1 MSRPLPA
8 RPAPAAEDS
17 TMSRAPRTLAFH
29 QRGGM
34 SVTMMLVLVSLVTM
48 LGLVEV
54 GYLLWAKRDAQ
65 KVADLAALAGAQ
77 RLDLCTPGNTD
88 NAAARHNALQE
99 NGFGGQ
105 LEVSCGNW
113 NPNQA
118 SADHFL
124 ATVSAENPRN
134 AVKVV
139 AYRSVLPFFGIN
151 AQLPTVSAQAVAKRT
166 APSAV
171 FSVGSQLLRTNGNSP
186 LMSTLRLVGLDASN
200 ATVLSYDGLAQ
211 ASVTPSG
218 LLKALGIP
226 VEANLSVADFNRLL
240 SVNKISLAKL
250 IDATAV
256 VLGRDSVAA
265 AQLRALGSLVST
277 GLDINQANI
286 TLGSETGGGGLF
298 AEVIAPDGTIS
309 SALESKINV
318 LDLLNTG
325 ISIANDSNGLQV
337 RGLNLLGIDAKAG
350 VIEPPSIAIG
360 GIGARAYN
368 AQVRL
373 MVDVDSNRV
382 PAIGAL
388 LSLLGTRLHLPLHVD
403 VTNAMGTLTAIQCGA
418 TPPTAT
424 VKVDSSVLRACVGAV
439 NAADLFSKSN
449 VCDATLQN
457 AQLLTLLGQPMINN
471 KITLGALTDS
481 QNLTLAAGQTGST
494 RINPLA
500 LGDTVSGLV
509 TELLRVLSGML
520 RGPASDPKQAATALA
535 DRYLTAAHPAGGR
548 YNVDNVIPLLRDGNA
563 AQNLAPLGDWTVSKG
578 VPRLCLL
585 GLTTCWDDGS
595 AWPAYRTAVT
605 GQGLGLLD
613 GALGALLGGL
623 LINRCDSLIS
633 NLVSYNTC
641 VRDNLASYIQTR
653 PGGFNDPSAGG
664 GVTAPGNNVSCS
676 GLLCMVLTPILDI
689 LKPVLNSVGALLTN
703 LLADLL
709 GLELGRTDVSMQSI
723 QCNAAQLV
731 Y

>member
-1 MSRPLPA
+1 
-8 RPAPAAEDS
+8 
-17 TMSRAPRTLAFH
+17 MSRAPRTLAFH

-34 SVTMMLVLVSLVTM
+34 SVTMMLVLVSLVAM

-77 RLDLCTPGNTD
+77 RLDLCTSGNSD

-113 NPNQA
+113 NANHA

-139 AYRSVLPFFGIN
+139 AHRSVLPFFGIN
-151 AQLPTVSAQAVAKRT
+151 AQLPTVSAQAVARRT

-186 LMSTLRLVGLDASN
+186 LMSTLRLVGLDVSN

-240 SVNKISLAKL
+240 SLNKISVAQL
-250 IDATAV
+250 INATAT
-256 VLGRDSVAA
+256 VLGRDSAVS
-265 AQLRALGSLVST
+265 AQLQALGSLVST

-286 TLGSETGGGGLF
+286 TLGSQTGGGGLF
-298 AEVIAPDGTIS
+298 AEVIAPDGTIG

-318 LDLLNTG
+318 MDLLNTG
-325 ISIANDSNGLQV
+325 ISIANDNNGLQV
-337 RGLNLLGIDAKAG
+337 RGLNLLGIEARAG

-388 LSLLGTRLHLPLHVD
+388 LALLGTRLHLPLHVD
-403 VTNAMGTLTAIQCGA
+403 VTNAMGTLTSIQCGA

-424 VKVDSSVLRACVGAV
+424 VKVDSSVLRACVGTV
-439 NAADLFSKSN
+439 NTADVFSKNN
-449 VCDATLQN
+449 VCDASLQN
-457 AQLLTLLGQPMINN
+457 AQLLTLLGQPLINN
-471 KITLGALTDS
+471 KITLPALTDS
-481 QNLTLAAGQTGST
+481 QSLTLAAGQTGST

-500 LGDTVSGLV
+500 LGDTVSSLV
-509 TELLRVLSGML
+509 NELLRVLSGML
-520 RGPASDPKQAATALA
+520 SGPAGDPKQAATALA
-535 DRYLTAAHPAGGR
+535 DRYLTAAHPSGGR
-548 YNVDNVIPLLRDGNA
+548 YNVDNVIPLLINGNPSIE
-563 AQNLAPLGDWTVSKG
+563 LEGLGDWIVPDG
-578 VPRLCLL
+578 VPTPCLV
-585 GLTTCWDDGS
+585 GLLSCWKDGS
-595 AWPAYRTAVT
+595 VWSGYRTAVT
-605 GQGLGLLD
+605 GQGLGLIN

-623 LINRCDSLIS
+623 LVKRCDSLLG
-633 NLVSYNTC
+633 NLNYNNC
-641 VRDNLASYIQTR
+641 VRDNLASYIQTK

-676 GLLCMVLTPILDI
+676 GLLCTVLTPVLAV
-689 LKPVLNSVGALLTN
+689 LKPILNSVGALLTN

>member
-1 MSRPLPA
+1 MRRP
-8 RPAPAAEDS
+8 
-17 TMSRAPRTLAFH
+17 PRTLTFH

-34 SVTMMLVLVSLVTM
+34 SVTMMLVMAGLVTM

-77 RLDLCTPGNTD
+77 RLDLCTSGNSD
-88 NAAARHNALQE
+88 NTAARQNALQE
-99 NGFGGQ
+99 NRFGGQ
-105 LEVSCGNW
+105 LDVRCGNW
-113 NPNQA
+113 NANHPT
-118 SADHFL
+118 ADHFIG
-124 ATVSAENPRN
+124 TVSVENPRN

-139 AYRSVLPFFGIN
+139 AQRSVLPFFGAH

-186 LMSTLRLVGLDASN
+186 LMATLRLVGLDVSN

-211 ASVTPSG
+211 VSVTPSG

-240 SVNKISLAKL
+240 SVNKISLAQL
-250 IDATAV
+250 VDATAV
-256 VLGRDSVAA
+256 VLGRDSAVA

-286 TLGSETGGGGLF
+286 TLGSQNGGGGLF
-298 AEVIAPDGTIS
+298 AEVIAPDGSIG

-325 ISIANDSNGLQV
+325 ISIANDNNGVQV
-337 RGLNLLGIDAKAG
+337 RGLNLLGIDVKAG

-360 GIGARAYN
+360 GVGARAYN

-382 PAIGAL
+382 PAVGAL
-388 LSLLGTRLHLPLHVD
+388 LSLLGTRLHLPLQVD
-403 VTNAMGTLTAIQCGA
+403 VTNAMGTLSSIQCGA

-424 VKVDSSVLRACVGAV
+424 VKVDSSVLRACVGNV
-439 NAADLFSKSN
+439 NAADVFSKNN

-457 AQLLTLLGQPMINN
+457 AQLLTLLGQPLINN
-471 KITLGALTDS
+471 KITLPALTDS
-481 QNLTLAAGQTGST
+481 QNLTLSAGQTAST

-500 LGDTVSGLV
+500 VGDTVSTLV
-509 TELLRVLSGML
+509 NELLRVLSGML
-520 RGPASDPKQAATALA
+520 SGPKSDPKQAATALA
-535 DRYLTAAHPAGGR
+535 ERYLAAAHPAGGR
-548 YNVDNVIPLLRDGNA
+548 YNVDNVIPLLRDGSP
-563 AQNLAPLGDWTVSKG
+563 AQNLAPLGDWTVTKG
-578 VPRLCLL
+578 VPRLCVL
-585 GLTTCWDDGS
+585 GLTTCWEDGS
-595 AWPAYRTAVT
+595 VWTGYRTAVT

-623 LINRCDSLIS
+623 LINRCDSLVT
-633 NLVSYNTC
+633 NLISYNNC
-641 VRDNLASYIQTR
+641 VRDNLASYIQTK
-653 PGGFNDPSAGG
+653 PGGFNDPTGG
-664 GVTAPGNNVSCS
+664 DGITGPGNAVSCS
-676 GLLCMVLTPILDI
+676 GLLCTVLTPILSA
-689 LKPVLNSVGALLTN
+689 LKPVLNSVGALLTQV
-703 LLADLL
+703 LADLL

>member
-1 MSRPLPA
+1 MRRP
-8 RPAPAAEDS
+8 
-17 TMSRAPRTLAFH
+17 PRTLTFH

-34 SVTMMLVLVSLVTM
+34 SVTMMLVMAGLVTM

-77 RLDLCTPGNTD
+77 RLDLCTSGNSD
-88 NAAARHNALQE
+88 NTAARQNALQE
-99 NGFGGQ
+99 NRFGGQ
-105 LEVSCGNW
+105 LDVRCGNW
-113 NPNQA
+113 NANHA
-118 SADHFL
+118 TADHFIG
-124 ATVSAENPRN
+124 TVSVESPRN

-139 AYRSVLPFFGIN
+139 AQRSVLPFFGAH

-186 LMSTLRLVGLDASN
+186 LMATLRLVGLDVSN

-211 ASVTPSG
+211 VSVTPSG

-240 SVNKISLAKL
+240 SVNKISLAQL
-250 IDATAV
+250 VDATAV
-256 VLGRDSVAA
+256 VLGRDSAVA

-286 TLGSETGGGGLF
+286 TLGSQNGGGGLF
-298 AEVIAPDGTIS
+298 AEVIAPDGSIG

-325 ISIANDSNGLQV
+325 ISIANDNNGVQV
-337 RGLNLLGIDAKAG
+337 RGLNLLGIDVKAG

-360 GIGARAYN
+360 GVGARAYN

-382 PAIGAL
+382 PAVGAL

-403 VTNAMGTLTAIQCGA
+403 VTNAMGTLSSIQCGA

-424 VKVDSSVLRACVGAV
+424 VKVDSSVLRACVGNV
-439 NAADLFSKSN
+439 NAADVFSKN
-449 VCDATLQN
+449 NLCDATLQN
-457 AQLLTLLGQPMINN
+457 AQLLTLLGQPLINN
-471 KITLGALTDS
+471 RITLPALTDS
-481 QNLTLAAGQTGST
+481 QNLTLAAGQTAST

-500 LGDTVSGLV
+500 VGDTVSTLV
-509 TELLRVLSGML
+509 NELLRVLSGML
-520 RGPASDPKQAATALA
+520 SGPKSDPKQAATALA
-535 DRYLTAAHPAGGR
+535 ERYLAAAHPAGGR
-548 YNVDNVIPLLRDGNA
+548 YNVDNVIPLLRDGSP
-563 AQNLAPLGDWTVSKG
+563 AQNLAPLGDWTVTKG
-578 VPRLCLL
+578 VPRLCVL
-585 GLTTCWDDGS
+585 GLTTCWEDGS
-595 AWPAYRTAVT
+595 VWTGYRTAVT

-623 LINRCDSLIS
+623 LINRCDSLVT
-633 NLVSYNTC
+633 NLISYNNC
-641 VRDNLASYIQTR
+641 VRDNLASYIQTK
-653 PGGFNDPSAGG
+653 PGGFNDPTGG
-664 GVTAPGNNVSCS
+664 DGVTGPGNAVSCS
-676 GLLCMVLTPILDI
+676 GLLCTVLTPILSA
-689 LKPVLNSVGALLTN
+689 LKPVLNSVGALLTQV
-703 LLADLL
+703 LADLL

>member
-1 MSRPLPA
+1 MRRP
-8 RPAPAAEDS
+8 
-17 TMSRAPRTLAFH
+17 PRTLTFH

-34 SVTMMLVLVSLVTM
+34 SVTMMLVMAGLVTM

-77 RLDLCTPGNTD
+77 RLDLCTSGNSD
-88 NAAARHNALQE
+88 NTAARQNALQE
-99 NGFGGQ
+99 NRFGGQ
-105 LEVSCGNW
+105 LDVRCGNW
-113 NPNQA
+113 NANHA
-118 SADHFL
+118 TADHFIG
-124 ATVSAENPRN
+124 TVSVENPRN

-139 AYRSVLPFFGIN
+139 AQRSVLPFFGAH

-186 LMSTLRLVGLDASN
+186 LMATLRLVGLDVSN

-211 ASVTPSG
+211 VSVTPSG

-240 SVNKISLAKL
+240 SVNKISLAQL
-250 IDATAV
+250 VDATAV
-256 VLGRDSVAA
+256 VLGRDSAVA

-286 TLGSETGGGGLF
+286 TLGSQNGGGGLF
-298 AEVIAPDGTIS
+298 AEVIAPDGSIG

-325 ISIANDSNGLQV
+325 ISIANDNNGVQV
-337 RGLNLLGIDAKAG
+337 RGLNLLGIDVKAG

-360 GIGARAYN
+360 GVGARAYN

-382 PAIGAL
+382 PAVGAL

-403 VTNAMGTLTAIQCGA
+403 VTNAMGTLSSIQCGA

-424 VKVDSSVLRACVGAV
+424 VKVDSSVLRACVGNV
-439 NAADLFSKSN
+439 NAADVFSKNN

-457 AQLLTLLGQPMINN
+457 AQLLTLLGQPLINN
-471 KITLGALTDS
+471 RITLPALTDS

-500 LGDTVSGLV
+500 VGDTVSSLV
-509 TELLRVLSGML
+509 NELLRVLSGML
-520 RGPASDPKQAATALA
+520 SGPKSDPKQAATALA
-535 DRYLTAAHPAGGR
+535 ERYLAAAHAPNSR
-548 YNVDNVIPLLRDGNA
+548 YNVDNVIPLLRDGSP
-563 AQNLAPLGDWTVSKG
+563 AQNLAPLGDWTVTKG
-578 VPRLCLL
+578 VPRLCVL
-585 GLTTCWDDGS
+585 GLTTCWEDGS
-595 AWPAYRTAVT
+595 VWTGYRTAVT

-623 LINRCDSLIS
+623 LINRCDSLVT
-633 NLVSYNTC
+633 NLVSYNNC
-641 VRDNLASYIQTR
+641 VRDNLASYIQTK
-653 PGGFNDPSAGG
+653 PGGFNDPTGG
-664 GVTAPGNNVSCS
+664 DGVTGPGNAVSCS
-676 GLLCMVLTPILDI
+676 GLLCTVLTPILSA
-689 LKPVLNSVGALLTN
+689 LKPVLNSVGALLTQV
-703 LLADLL
+703 LADLL

>member
-1 MSRPLPA
+1 MRRP
-8 RPAPAAEDS
+8 
-17 TMSRAPRTLAFH
+17 PRTLTFH

-34 SVTMMLVLVSLVTM
+34 SVTMMLVMAGLVTM

-77 RLDLCTPGNTD
+77 RLDLCTSGNSD
-88 NAAARHNALQE
+88 NTAARQNALQE
-99 NGFGGQ
+99 NRFGGQ
-105 LEVSCGNW
+105 LDVRCGNW
-113 NPNQA
+113 NANHA
-118 SADHFL
+118 TADHFMG
-124 ATVSAENPRN
+124 TVSVENPRN

-139 AYRSVLPFFGIN
+139 AQRSVLPFFGAH

-186 LMSTLRLVGLDASN
+186 LMATLRLVGLDVSN

-211 ASVTPSG
+211 VSVTPSG

-250 IDATAV
+250 VDATAV
-256 VLGRDSVAA
+256 VLGRDSAAA
-265 AQLRALGSLVST
+265 AQLQALGNLVST

-286 TLGSETGGGGLF
+286 TLGSQNGGGGLF
-298 AEVIAPDGTIS
+298 AEVIAPDGSIG

-325 ISIANDSNGLQV
+325 ISIANDNNGVQV
-337 RGLNLLGIDAKAG
+337 RGLSLLGIDVKAG

-360 GIGARAYN
+360 GVGARAYN

-382 PAIGAL
+382 PAVGAL

-403 VTNAMGTLTAIQCGA
+403 VTNAMGTLSSIQCGA

-424 VKVDSSVLRACVGAV
+424 VKVDSSVLRACVGNV
-439 NAADLFSKSN
+439 NAADAFSKNN

-457 AQLLTLLGQPMINN
+457 AQLLTLLGQPLINN
-471 KITLGALTDS
+471 RITLPALTDS
-481 QNLTLAAGQTGST
+481 QNLTLSAGQTGST

-500 LGDTVSGLV
+500 VGDTVSSLV
-509 TELLRVLSGML
+509 NELLRVLSGML
-520 RGPASDPKQAATALA
+520 SGPKSDPKQAATALA
-535 DRYLTAAHPAGGR
+535 ERYLAAAHPAGGR
-548 YNVDNVIPLLRDGNA
+548 YNVDNVIPLLRDGKP
-563 AQNLAPLGDWTVSKG
+563 AQNLAPLGDWTVAKG
-578 VPRLCLL
+578 VPRLCVL
-585 GLTTCWDDGS
+585 GLTTCWEDGS
-595 AWPAYRTAVT
+595 VWTGYRTAVT

-633 NLVSYNTC
+633 NLVSYNNC
-641 VRDNLASYIQTR
+641 VRDNLASYIQTK
-653 PGGFNDPSAGG
+653 PGGFNDPTGG
-664 GVTAPGNNVSCS
+664 DGVTGPGNAVSCS
-676 GLLCMVLTPILDI
+676 GLLCTVLTPILSA
-689 LKPVLNSVGALLTN
+689 LKPVLNSVGALLTQV
-703 LLADLL
+703 LADLL

>member
-1 MSRPLPA
+1 
-8 RPAPAAEDS
+8 
-17 TMSRAPRTLAFH
+17 
-29 QRGGM
+29 M
-34 SVTMMLVLVSLVTM
+34 SVTMMLVMAGLVTM

-77 RLDLCTPGNTD
+77 RLDLCTSGNSD
-88 NAAARHNALQE
+88 NTAARQNALQE
-99 NGFGGQ
+99 NRFGGQ
-105 LEVSCGNW
+105 LDVRCGNW
-113 NPNQA
+113 NANHA
-118 SADHFL
+118 TADHFIG
-124 ATVSAENPRN
+124 TVSVENPRN

-139 AYRSVLPFFGIN
+139 AQRSVLPFFGAH

-186 LMSTLRLVGLDASN
+186 LMATLRLVGLDVSN

-211 ASVTPSG
+211 VSVTPSG

-240 SVNKISLAKL
+240 SVNKISLAQL
-250 IDATAV
+250 VDATAV
-256 VLGRDSVAA
+256 VLGRDSAVA

-286 TLGSETGGGGLF
+286 TLGSQNGGGGLF
-298 AEVIAPDGTIS
+298 AEVIAPDGSIG

-325 ISIANDSNGLQV
+325 ISIANDNNGVQV
-337 RGLNLLGIDAKAG
+337 RGLNLLGIDVKAG

-360 GIGARAYN
+360 GVGARAYN

-382 PAIGAL
+382 PAVGAL

-403 VTNAMGTLTAIQCGA
+403 VTNAMGTLSSIQCGA

-424 VKVDSSVLRACVGAV
+424 VKVDSSVLRACVGNV
-439 NAADLFSKSN
+439 NAADVFSKNN

-457 AQLLTLLGQPMINN
+457 AQLLTLLGQPLINN
-471 KITLGALTDS
+471 KITLPALTDS
-481 QNLTLAAGQTGST
+481 QNLTLAAGQTAST

-500 LGDTVSGLV
+500 VGDTVSTLV
-509 TELLRVLSGML
+509 NELLRVLSGML
-520 RGPASDPKQAATALA
+520 SGPKSDPKQAATALA
-535 DRYLTAAHPAGGR
+535 ERYLAAAHPAGGR
-548 YNVDNVIPLLRDGNA
+548 YNVDNVIPLLRDGSP
-563 AQNLAPLGDWTVSKG
+563 AQNLAPLGDWTVTKG
-578 VPRLCLL
+578 VPRLCVL
-585 GLTTCWDDGS
+585 GLTTCWEDGS
-595 AWPAYRTAVT
+595 VWTGYRTAVT

-623 LINRCDSLIS
+623 LINRCDSLIT
-633 NLVSYNTC
+633 NLVSYNNC
-641 VRDNLASYIQTR
+641 VRDNLASYIQTK
-653 PGGFNDPSAGG
+653 PGGFNDPTGG
-664 GVTAPGNNVSCS
+664 DGVTGPGNAVSCS
-676 GLLCMVLTPILDI
+676 GLLCTVLTPILSA
-689 LKPVLNSVGALLTN
+689 LKPVLNSVGALLTQV
-703 LLADLL
+703 LADLL

>member
-1 MSRPLPA
+1 MRRP
-8 RPAPAAEDS
+8 
-17 TMSRAPRTLAFH
+17 PRTLTFH

-34 SVTMMLVLVSLVTM
+34 SVTMMLVMAGLVTM

-77 RLDLCTPGNTD
+77 RLDLCTSGNSD
-88 NAAARHNALQE
+88 NTAARQNALQE
-99 NGFGGQ
+99 NRFGGQ
-105 LEVSCGNW
+105 LDVRCGNW
-113 NPNQA
+113 NANHA
-118 SADHFL
+118 TADHFIG
-124 ATVSAENPRN
+124 TVSVENPRN

-139 AYRSVLPFFGIN
+139 AQRSVLPFFGAH

-186 LMSTLRLVGLDASN
+186 LMATLRLVGLDVSN

-211 ASVTPSG
+211 VSVTPSG

-240 SVNKISLAKL
+240 SVNKISLAQL
-250 IDATAV
+250 VDATAV
-256 VLGRDSVAA
+256 VLGRDSAVA

-286 TLGSETGGGGLF
+286 TLGSQNGGGGLF
-298 AEVIAPDGTIS
+298 AEVIAPDGSIG

-325 ISIANDSNGLQV
+325 ISIANDNNGVHV
-337 RGLNLLGIDAKAG
+337 RGLNLLGIDFKAG

-360 GIGARAYN
+360 GVGARAYN

-382 PAIGAL
+382 PAVGAL

-403 VTNAMGTLTAIQCGA
+403 VTNAMGTLSSIQCGA

-424 VKVDSSVLRACVGAV
+424 VKVDSSVLRACVGNV
-439 NAADLFSKSN
+439 NAADVFSKNN

-457 AQLLTLLGQPMINN
+457 AQLLTLLGQPLINN
-471 KITLGALTDS
+471 KITLPALTDS
-481 QNLTLAAGQTGST
+481 QNLTLAAGQTAST

-500 LGDTVSGLV
+500 VGDTVSTLV
-509 TELLRVLSGML
+509 NELLRVLSGML
-520 RGPASDPKQAATALA
+520 SGPKSDPKQAATALA
-535 DRYLTAAHPAGGR
+535 ERYLAAAHAPNSR
-548 YNVDNVIPLLRDGNA
+548 YNVDNVIPLLRDGSP
-563 AQNLAPLGDWTVSKG
+563 AQNLAPLGDWTVTKG
-578 VPRLCLL
+578 VPRLCVL
-585 GLTTCWDDGS
+585 GLTTCWEDGS
-595 AWPAYRTAVT
+595 VWTGYRTAVT

-623 LINRCDSLIS
+623 LINRCDSLVT
-633 NLVSYNTC
+633 NLISYNNC
-641 VRDNLASYIQTR
+641 VRDNLASYIQTK
-653 PGGFNDPSAGG
+653 PGGFNDPTGG
-664 GVTAPGNNVSCS
+664 DGVTGPGNAVSCS
-676 GLLCMVLTPILDI
+676 GLLCTVLTPILSA
-689 LKPVLNSVGALLTN
+689 LKPVLNSVGALLTQV
-703 LLADLL
+703 LADLL

>member
-1 MSRPLPA
+1 MRRP
-8 RPAPAAEDS
+8 
-17 TMSRAPRTLAFH
+17 PRTLTFH

-34 SVTMMLVLVSLVTM
+34 SVTMMLVMAGLVTM

-77 RLDLCTPGNTD
+77 RLDLCTSGNSD
-88 NAAARHNALQE
+88 NTAARQNALQE
-99 NGFGGQ
+99 NRFGGQ
-105 LEVSCGNW
+105 LDVRCGNW
-113 NPNQA
+113 NANHA
-118 SADHFL
+118 TADHFIG
-124 ATVSAENPRN
+124 TVSVENPRN

-139 AYRSVLPFFGIN
+139 AQRSVLPFFGAH

-186 LMSTLRLVGLDASN
+186 LMATLRLVGLDVSN

-211 ASVTPSG
+211 VSVTPSG

-240 SVNKISLAKL
+240 SVNKISLAQL
-250 IDATAV
+250 VDATAV
-256 VLGRDSVAA
+256 VLGRDSAVA

-286 TLGSETGGGGLF
+286 TLGSQNGGGGLF
-298 AEVIAPDGTIS
+298 AEVIAPDGSIG

-325 ISIANDSNGLQV
+325 ISIANDNNGVQV
-337 RGLNLLGIDAKAG
+337 RGLNLLGIDVKAG

-360 GIGARAYN
+360 GVGARAYN

-382 PAIGAL
+382 PAVGAL

-403 VTNAMGTLTAIQCGA
+403 VTNAMGTLSSIQCGA

-424 VKVDSSVLRACVGAV
+424 VKVDSSVLRACVGNV
-439 NAADLFSKSN
+439 NAADVFSKNN

-457 AQLLTLLGQPMINN
+457 AQLLTLLGQPLINN
-471 KITLGALTDS
+471 KITLPALTDS
-481 QNLTLAAGQTGST
+481 QNLTLAAGQTAST

-500 LGDTVSGLV
+500 VGDTVSTLV
-509 TELLRVLSGML
+509 NELLRVLSGML
-520 RGPASDPKQAATALA
+520 SGPKSDPKQAATALA
-535 DRYLTAAHPAGGR
+535 ERYLAAAHAPNSR
-548 YNVDNVIPLLRDGNA
+548 YNVDNVIPLLRDGSP
-563 AQNLAPLGDWTVSKG
+563 AQNLAPLGDWTVTKG
-578 VPRLCLL
+578 VPRLCVL
-585 GLTTCWDDGS
+585 GLTTCWEDGS
-595 AWPAYRTAVT
+595 VWTGYRTAVT

-623 LINRCDSLIS
+623 LINRCDSLVT
-633 NLVSYNTC
+633 NLVSYNNC
-641 VRDNLASYIQTR
+641 VRDNLASYIQTK
-653 PGGFNDPSAGG
+653 PGGFNDPTGG
-664 GVTAPGNNVSCS
+664 DGVTGPGNAVSCS
-676 GLLCMVLTPILDI
+676 GLLCTVLTPILSA
-689 LKPVLNSVGALLTN
+689 LKPVLNSVGALLTQV
-703 LLADLL
+703 LADLL